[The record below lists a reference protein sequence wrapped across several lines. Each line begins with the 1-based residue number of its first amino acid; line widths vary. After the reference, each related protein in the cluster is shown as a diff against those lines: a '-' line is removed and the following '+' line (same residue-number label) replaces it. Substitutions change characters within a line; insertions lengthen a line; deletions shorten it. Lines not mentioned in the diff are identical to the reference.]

1 MEKIWRFPVFL
12 IGFFVILIF
21 YISYDLKSEI
31 FVEHSRRNIDPIGNS
46 FKLIKQIS
54 TKYGVHSWIF

>member
-21 YISYDLKSEI
+21 NISYDLKSEI
-31 FVEHSRRNIDPIGNS
+31 FVEHSRRNIDPIGNF

-54 TKYGVHSWIF
+54 TKYAVHF